1 MFTGTYSAIV
11 TPFKN
16 RRVDETALRRL
27 IQLQVRAGVE
37 GIVPVGTTGE
47 SPTVSYEEH
56 VHIIDLAVRFAAGK
70 IKVLAGTGAN
80 STNEAIY
87 LTQGAE
93 KLGADGSLQVAPY
106 YNKPTQEGLYQHFRE
121 VARNTRLPIVLY
133 SIPGRCGVEIGVDT
147 VKRLARDCKGVVG
160 IKEAGG
166 NPDRVSQLRAAL
178 GPKFVILSGDDS
190 LTLPFMSVGA
200 QGVVS
205 VASNLIP
212 RELSNMVRACASG
225 RP

>member
-27 IQLQVRAGVE
+27 IQLQVKGGVD

-70 IKVLAGTGAN
+70 IKVLAGTGGN
-80 STNEAIY
+80 S
-87 LTQGAE
+87 
-93 KLGADGSLQVAPY
+93 
-106 YNKPTQEGLYQHFRE
+106 
-121 VARNTRLPIVLY
+121 
-133 SIPGRCGVEIGVDT
+133 
-147 VKRLARDCKGVVG
+147 
-160 IKEAGG
+160 
-166 NPDRVSQLRAAL
+166 DRVSQLRAAL
-178 GPKFVILSGDDS
+178 GPRFEIMCGDDA
-190 LTLPFMSVGA
+190 LTLSFMAVGA
-200 QGVVS
+200 QGVIS

-212 RELSNMVRACASG
+212 RQIVRMVQSAAAGQCRAALKLHQ
-225 RP
+225 RYYVLFKDLFLE